1 MTLSARDRRAVI
13 FGSLA
18 LLIILVGYFALM
30 PWIDSWTDA
39 RARITEAQKE
49 LTDIKLRL
57 SRILVQRHRLE
68 QAFGPG
74 ANQPL
79 EDIQTAKLSLY
90 KVAEKVLSAGGFKPT
105 DYRPQRARALSTVPN
120 VQIVA
125 LEVPGQCNFEQLVKS
140 LAGLRNAK
148 TLVFVDSFRITN
160 DEKKPGKLT
169 VTIVLATLAKTPKAP
184 S

>member
-1 MTLSARDRRAVI
+1 MFKKGRDKGFSLIELMIVVVI
-13 FGSLA
+13 IGILA
-18 LLIILVGYFALM
+18 SVSIPAYINY
-30 PWIDSWTDA
+30 IR

-125 LEVPGQCNFEQLVKS
+125 LEVPGQCNFQQLVKS
-140 LAGLRNAK
+140 LAGLRKAK

-169 VTIVLATLAKTPKAP
+169 VTITLATLAKTPKAP